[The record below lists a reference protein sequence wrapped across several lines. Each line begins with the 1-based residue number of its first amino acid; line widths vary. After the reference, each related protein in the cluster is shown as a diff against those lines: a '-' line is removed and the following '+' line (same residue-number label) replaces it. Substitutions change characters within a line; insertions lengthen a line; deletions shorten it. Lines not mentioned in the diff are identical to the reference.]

1 MSGSI
6 FLVGLM
12 GAGKTTI
19 GRALAKKLNKRFID
33 SDHEIEAR
41 TGASIPVIF
50 EIEGEESFRRR
61 EAEVIRELSALPDI
75 VLATGGG
82 AVLRAEN
89 RQHLSQRGTVVYLR
103 ASINQ
108 ILQRTGRDKNR
119 PLLQIADPRRKLEE
133 LSRQR
138 EPLYREVADFV
149 VETNRPNVQFLVQTI
164 MSHLELSP
172 KQIDAP
178 VGQQST
184 AMPVGNMHAASDVT
198 APSTMLVTETIRTT
212 RTTSSTIIDPVTGDT
227 IASSNSTFTSVDIHF
242 DAQPNR
248 RDMDTSSIA
257 SSNQS
262 DNDQARGT
270 SAGETIRLEVDLGE
284 RSYPILIGRGLL
296 DDASVLP
303 SYVDGKRAA
312 IVTNDKVGPLYLA
325 RVSAALRA
333 AGKQVTEIVLP
344 DGEEHKNWA
353 SLMKI
358 FDVLLAEKCDRKT
371 TLIALGGG
379 VIGDLTGFAA
389 ASYMRGVPFVQV
401 PTTLLSQVDSSVGG
415 KTGINHPLGKNMI
428 GAFYQPQAVIA
439 DTATLHTL
447 PPRELA
453 AGIAE
458 VIKHGAIIDA
468 PFFDWIE
475 TNVARL
481 VARDDA
487 ALAYAIQRSCE
498 IKAEVV
504 RQDERE
510 GGLRAILNFGHTF
523 GHAIENGLGYGQWL
537 HGEAVGCGMVMA
549 ADMSHRLGYIDA
561 ASRDRVRAVTLAAGL
576 PVTAPD
582 LGTARW
588 LELMQVDK
596 KNEGGQIKFILIRPL
611 GAPLITHA
619 PQEVLLQTLA
629 ACTGD

>member
-19 GRALAKKLNKRFID
+19 GRALAKKLNKRFVD
-33 SDHEIEAR
+33 SDHEIESR
-41 TGASIPVIF
+41 TGTTIPVIF
-50 EIEGEESFRRR
+50 EIEGEESFRKR
-61 EAEVIRELSALPDI
+61 EADVIRELSAQQDI

-82 AVLRAEN
+82 AILRAET
-89 RQHLSQRGTVVYLR
+89 RAYLKQRGTVIYLR
-103 ASINQ
+103 AGINQ

-119 PLLQIADPRRKLEE
+119 PLLQTADPRRKLEE

-138 EPLYREVADFV
+138 DPYYREVADFV
-149 VETNRPNVQFLVQTI
+149 IETGRPNVQFLVQAI
-164 MSHLELSP
+164 LSQLELTP
-172 KQIDAP
+172 KQTADAAANSAATP
-178 VGQQST
+178 AT
-184 AMPVGNMHAASDVT
+184 THAQPA
-198 APSTMLVTETIRTT
+198 ACAE
-212 RTTSSTIIDPVTGDT
+212 SSMTD
-227 IASSNSTFTSVDIHF
+227 STFSPV
-242 DAQPNR
+242 ALQV
-248 RDMDTSSIA
+248 
-257 SSNQS
+257 
-262 DNDQARGT
+262 
-270 SAGETIRLEVDLGE
+270 ELGE
-284 RSYPILIGRGLL
+284 RSYPITIGHDLL
-296 DDASVLP
+296 SNPALLTRHVA
-303 SYVDGKRAA
+303 GKRVAV
-312 IVTNDKVGPLYLA
+312 VTNDKVGPLYLP
-325 RVSAALRA
+325 RVRKLLED

-344 DGEEHKNWA
+344 DGEEQKTWA
-353 SLMKI
+353 SLMKV

-371 TLIALGGG
+371 TLVALGGG

-389 ASYMRGVPFVQV
+389 ASYMRGVPFVQI

-453 AGIAE
+453 AGLAE

-475 TNVARL
+475 ANIGKL
-481 VARDDA
+481 VAKDNA
-487 ALAYAIQRSCE
+487 ALAYSIQRSCE
-498 IKAEVV
+498 IKADVV

-523 GHAIENGLGYGQWL
+523 GHALENGLGYGQWL

-549 ADMSHRLGYIDA
+549 ADLSHRLGYIDTV
-561 ASRDRVRAVTLAAGL
+561 SKDRLTALVKAAGL

-582 LGTARW
+582 LGTQRW
-588 LELMQVDK
+588 LELMEVDK
-596 KNEGGQIKFILIRPL
+596 KNEGGAIKFILIKPL
-611 GAPLITHA
+611 GQPLITNV
-619 PQEVLLQTLA
+619 PQELLLQTLA
-629 ACTGD
+629 ACVQTPS

>member
-1 MSGSI
+1 MGS
-6 FLVGLM
+6 
-12 GAGKTTI
+12 GKTTI
-19 GRALAKKLNKRFID
+19 GRALAKKLNKRFVD

-61 EAEVIRELSALPDI
+61 EAEVIRELSAQPDI

-82 AVLRAEN
+82 AILRAEN
-89 RQHLSQRGTVVYLR
+89 REHLKKNGTVVYLR

-119 PLLQIADPRRKLEE
+119 PLLQTADPRRKLEE

-138 EPLYREVADFV
+138 EPLYRDVADFV
-149 VETNRPNVQFLVQTI
+149 IETNRPNVQFLVQTI

-172 KQIDAP
+172 K
-178 VGQQST
+178 
-184 AMPVGNMHAASDVT
+184 HAAALAT
-198 APSTMLVTETIRTT
+198 ATPEFTPHTMT
-212 RTTSSTIIDPVTGDT
+212 
-227 IASSNSTFTSVDIHF
+227 H
-242 DAQPNR
+242 
-248 RDMDTSSIA
+248 
-257 SSNQS
+257 
-262 DNDQARGT
+262 T
-270 SAGETIRLEVDLGE
+270 SAPISLDVDLGE

-296 DDASVLP
+296 DDTALLP
-303 SYVDGKRAA
+303 QFVKGKRAA
-312 IVTNDKVGPLYLA
+312 IVTNDKVGPLYLDKVRA
-325 RVSAALRA
+325 SLIA

-344 DGEEHKNWA
+344 DGEEHKNWS

-439 DTATLHTL
+439 DTGTLHTL
-447 PPRELA
+447 PSRELA

-475 TNVARL
+475 TNIDKL
-481 VARDDA
+481 VAKDDT
-487 ALAYAIQRSCE
+487 ALAYAVQRSCE
-498 IKAEVV
+498 IKADVV

-549 ADMSHRLGYIDA
+549 ADLSFRLGYID
-561 ASRDRVRAVTLAAGL
+561 STMRDRIGMLVKAAGL
-576 PVTAPD
+576 PAVAPN
-582 LGTARW
+582 LGTDRW
-588 LELMQVDK
+588 LELMEVDK
-596 KNEGGQIKFILIRPL
+596 KNEGGQIKFILIKPL
-611 GAPLITHA
+611 GAPLITNA
-619 PQEVLLQTLA
+619 PQELLLQTLA
-629 ACTGD
+629 ACIGE